1 MNVSAACHSLVSKA
15 TVQTRQVESCVSETP
30 AVALVTIALPLVSRE
45 DETVEVVQEA
55 VGRQEDVLDP
65 HAVQVVQVVLKETS
79 EG

>member
-1 MNVSAACHSLVSKA
+1 MNVPAAYHSLVSKA
-15 TVQTRQVESCVSETP
+15 TVQTRQVESGISEAP

-55 VGRQEDVLDP
+55 VGREEDVLDP
-65 HAVQVVQVVLKETS
+65 HAVQVVQVVLKGTS